1 MEELKS
7 GGQAVSS
14 DIYHAVRARYDYNKA
29 LKEYGSSFDTMK
41 DQKVIDHFLEDFSE
55 IVMQNTKLFET
66 HE

>member
-7 GGQAVSS
+7 EDQAVSS
-14 DIYHAVRARYDYNKA
+14 DIYHAVRARYDYNNA
-29 LKEYGSSFDTMK
+29 LKEYGSSFDTME